1 MNESVYQARR
11 EMFKTLD
18 LPVSKADIKRLR
30 WRQRSRLLVWEWALG
45 SLLVAKR
52 ILDVICSLIAII
64 LLMPLFLFIALLIV
78 LEDSWPV
85 LYVQQRVGINGRI
98 FNFYKFRSMRR
109 GADRLKEELI
119 ERNES
124 ADGVIFKMK
133 KDPRIT
139 QVGRILR
146 RFSLDETPQ
155 FFNVLAGD
163 LSLVGPR
170 PPLPSEV
177 AQYTLADRRRL
188 HVKPGLTCLWQI
200 GGRSEIPFEQQVR
213 LDLEYI
219 HSRSI
224 WQDLRIML
232 KTVPAVLF
240 GRGAY

>member
-11 EMFKTLD
+11 ELFKTLD

-30 WRQRSRLLVWEWALG
+30 WRQRRRLLVWEWALS
-45 SLLVAKR
+45 SLLVIKR
-52 ILDVICSLIAII
+52 LMDVVCSLIAIV
-64 LLMPLFLFIALLIV
+64 LLIPLFIAVSVLIV
-78 LEDSWPV
+78 LEDGWPV
-85 LYVQQRVGINGRI
+85 LYVQHRVGINGRI

-109 GADRLKEELI
+109 GADRLREQLMEQ
-119 ERNES
+119 NES
-124 ADGVIFKMK
+124 SDGVIFKMK

-139 QVGRILR
+139 RVGRILR
-146 RFSLDETPQ
+146 RFSIDEAPQ

-170 PPLPSEV
+170 PPIPSEV
-177 AQYTLADRRRL
+177 AQYTLEERKRL

-213 LDLEYI
+213 LDMEYI

-224 WQDLRIML
+224 WQDICIML
-232 KTVPAVLF
+232 KTIPAVLF

>member
-11 EMFKTLD
+11 ELFKTLD
-18 LPVSKADIKRLR
+18 LPVSKADINRLR
-30 WRQRSRLLVWEWALG
+30 WRQRSRLLVWEWALN
-45 SLLVAKR
+45 SLLIIKR
-52 ILDVICSLIAII
+52 LIDVVCSLIAVI
-64 LLMPLFLFIALLIV
+64 LLMPLFIIVSILIV
-78 LEDSWPV
+78 VEDGWPV

-109 GADRLKEELI
+109 GADRIKEQLMAQ
-119 ERNES
+119 NES
-124 ADGVIFKMK
+124 AAGVIFKMK
-133 KDPRIT
+133 KDPRVTRI
-139 QVGRILR
+139 GRILR
-146 RFSLDETPQ
+146 RFSIDETPQ
-155 FFNVLAGD
+155 FFNVLSGD

-170 PPLPSEV
+170 PPLPAEV
-177 AQYTLADRRRL
+177 AQYTLADRKRL

-200 GGRSEIPFEQQVR
+200 GGRSDIPFDQQVR
-213 LDLEYI
+213 LDMEYI